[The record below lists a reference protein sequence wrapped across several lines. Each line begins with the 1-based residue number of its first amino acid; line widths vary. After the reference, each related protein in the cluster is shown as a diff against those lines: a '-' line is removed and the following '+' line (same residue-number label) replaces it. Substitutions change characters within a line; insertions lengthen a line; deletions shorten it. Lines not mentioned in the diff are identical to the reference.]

1 MTAEKPRPR
10 PATQYGET
18 AKSVAQNVLRLR
30 KRRDMSIYQLSAA
43 LRAAGRPIT
52 PAAVGKIERE
62 QRQVTV
68 DDLAALAVIFGV
80 SPGALLLPPTDSPAA
95 SIGVTGAGQVVA
107 ADAWEWA
114 EGRRPLKSTGRAE
127 QMESLEYLLNSV
139 PPEQRRFRQHPV
151 GRALEA
157 VTDDVKVMHARLRF
171 HLFSHPERA
180 ERLAERTRQAVAR
193 LAAEVERLAGDLA
206 DGADQQVEGGRD
218 GAGLD

>member
-10 PATQYGET
+10 PATQYGDT

-43 LRAAGRPIT
+43 LRDAGRPIT

-68 DDLAALAVIFGV
+68 DDLAALAVVLGV
-80 SPGALLLPPTDSPAA
+80 SPGALLLPPNDRLDS
-95 SIGVTGAGQVVA
+95 SIAVTGAGKVPAQ
-107 ADAWEWA
+107 DAWDWA
-114 EGRRPLKSTGRAE
+114 EGRRPLKVPGRAE
-127 QMESLEYLLNSV
+127 QVDPLEYLVNGV

-157 VTDDVKVMHARLRF
+157 VTDDVKIMHARLRY

-180 ERLAERTRQAVAR
+180 DRLAERTRQAVER
-193 LAAEVERLAGDLA
+193 LAAEVDRLAGDLA
-206 DGADQQVEGGRD
+206 NGADQQAEGGRD